1 VILGRQGQRDPGW
14 GGMGPE
20 FPKEGVPG
28 QITLRSCAIYPQEF
42 DRLVD
47 YKPMSFLLGRA
58 VPCR

>member
-1 VILGRQGQRDPGW
+1 MARPRPG
-14 GGMGPE
+14 GIGPE

-28 QITLRSCAIYPQEF
+28 QITLRDCAIYPQEF

-47 YKPMSFLLGRA
+47 YKRMSFLLGRA